1 MKWRLMPGFT
11 KDLTRLQFR
20 MVESIIP
27 LLKEGGKMVYS
38 TCSIDDEENGQ
49 IVAKI
54 IEKFPN
60 LKKIDEVLLIPQED
74 RDGAYASLLG

>member
-1 MKWRLMPGFT
+1 
-11 KDLTRLQFR
+11 

-49 IVAKI
+49 LVSKI
-54 IEKFPN
+54 IEKFSY
-60 LKKIDEVLLIPQED
+60 LKKIDEVLLIPQDD
-74 RDGAYASLLG
+74 RDGAYAALLG

>member
-1 MKWRLMPGFT
+1 
-11 KDLTRLQFR
+11 
-20 MVESIIP
+20 
-27 LLKEGGKMVYS
+27 MVYS

-54 IEKFPN
+54 IKKFPN

-74 RDGAYASLLG
+74 RDGAYASLIG